1 MLLKVGEFVF
11 ENFVK
16 FAYFLEASMR
26 NEEEQRYFDEFYEE
40 VYVELERKYG
50 TVDELNV
57 CENIGEHMIG
67 NVYVKFAREEDAEK
81 AVKDLENR
89 WYVKNSIFKTNLI
102 FRFNGEAIYP
112 ELSPVT
118 DFRESRCRQ
127 YDLTSCNKGG
137 FCNFMHLKQVSE
149 PMLRRLQRNRRTW
162 QRSERFDN
170 YAREYNRNRDD
181 GRDFDDRGGRG
192 GGGGRRDRYGQ
203 DRDYDRGDRRRDRY

>member
-89 WYVKNSIFKTNLI
+89 WYVKNSIFK
-102 FRFNGEAIYP
+102 
-112 ELSPVT
+112 
-118 DFRESRCRQ
+118 
-127 YDLTSCNKGG
+127 LTSYSGSTAKLFIQNSHQSQI
-137 FCNFMHLKQVSE
+137 FVNLVV
-149 PMLRRLQRNRRTW
+149 
-162 QRSERFDN
+162 DN
-170 YAREYNRNRDD
+170 TISLLVTKA
-181 GRDFDDRGGRG
+181 DFAISCT
-192 GGGGRRDRYGQ
+192 
-203 DRDYDRGDRRRDRY
+203 